1 MKCSLYTCVV
11 LLDQLD
17 PVTYRLVGRS
27 SLANHLRD
35 TLSYFFSRIKVK
47 MLMDLH
53 AAHQEIAPLAFR
65 LTFVSLETIVANAYI
80 IKNWDL
86 CVCVCTHNRV
96 LKECTQC
103 AYGYMET
110 ENPMIRT
117 VGPVNTI
124 NRSQRSCTNS

>member
-86 CVCVCTHNRV
+86 CVCVCV
-96 LKECTQC
+96 LTIVYLKSVLSVLMGIWRQ
-103 AYGYMET
+103 
-110 ENPMIRT
+110 RT
-117 VGPVNTI
+117 
-124 NRSQRSCTNS
+124 R